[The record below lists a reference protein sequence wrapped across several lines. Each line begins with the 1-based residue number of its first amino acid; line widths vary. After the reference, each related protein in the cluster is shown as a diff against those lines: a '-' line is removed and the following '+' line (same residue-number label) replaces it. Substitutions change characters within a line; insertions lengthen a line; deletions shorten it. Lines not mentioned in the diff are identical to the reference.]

1 MIQFNKLQ
9 INREGTKLTIDI
21 AVKDLEYYNNVYID
35 SISIDTQDTF
45 VNSGPS
51 EKPKYT
57 KKVSYNIPIYI

>member
-45 VNSGPS
+45 VNRGPS
-51 EKPKYT
+51 
-57 KKVSYNIPIYI
+57 